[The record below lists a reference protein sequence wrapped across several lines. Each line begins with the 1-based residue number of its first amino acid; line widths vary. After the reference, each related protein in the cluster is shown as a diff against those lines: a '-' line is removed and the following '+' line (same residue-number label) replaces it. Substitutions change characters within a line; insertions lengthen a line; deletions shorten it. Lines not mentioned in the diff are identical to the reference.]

1 MHNTVFKVRKA
12 TIEDIAEIQ
21 KITKEAFEKYVEL
34 AGITVPLDAL
44 EETCDTVK
52 KDIETK
58 EVLIAFIDNVPV
70 GSARISFLSEDSAY
84 LTRFGVRLQYQNNS
98 VGKAIMNVIDLHMQ
112 QSNIK
117 KLYLHTA
124 SKFTTLVRFY
134 YGRGFY
140 IDSTTKDKGYIR
152 ALMCKEYTG

>member
-1 MHNTVFKVRKA
+1 MHNTVFEVRKA
-12 TIEDIAEIQ
+12 TIEDIAEVQ
-21 KITKEAFEKYVEL
+21 QITKEAFEKYVEL
-34 AGITVPLDAL
+34 AGITVPVDAL
-44 EETCDTVK
+44 EETYDAVK

-58 EVLIAFIDNVPV
+58 EVLVAFLDDIPV

-84 LTRFGVRLQYQNNS
+84 LTRFGVRLAYQNNG

-112 QSNIK
+112 QAGVK

-124 SKFTTLVRFY
+124 SKFTALVRFY
-134 YGRGFY
+134 YSRGFY

-152 ALMCKEYTG
+152 ALMCKEYE